1 MKFNFI
7 TLFLTSILLMS
18 TSLGVIAQE
27 SLNAPSN
34 DLKTLEKA
42 SEKTVPPSHV
52 MAVIDGKNITAGQ
65 LDELALEINPNLV
78 RFPDEQR
85 RVMVLEA
92 YLDMQALAKAAMS
105 KGIDKSEAYDK
116 RMAVM
121 RDNVLQ
127 QLYFKQTVVDQI
139 SDTDL
144 EALYNKEVAALP
156 KEDEVKARHIL
167 VKTRKEAEAVIKRL
181 SKGENFEEIAK
192 KNSTDGSA
200 AVGGDLGYFSHGQM
214 VKPFE
219 DAAFGLKVGEYTKKP
234 VESPFG
240 WHVIKL
246 EDRRLKEPPVFDDVK
261 EVLRTQ
267 LIKERYRKLIVD
279 LRSKLDVKYPDPN
292 VTKLM
297 QTLNQNGTLL
307 PDGTSA
313 EEDTE

>member
-7 TLFLTSILLMS
+7 TLFLASALLAN
-18 TSLGVIAQE
+18 TSLGVMARE
-27 SLNAPSN
+27 GLNSTSS

-52 MAVIDGKNITAGQ
+52 MAVIDGKNITVGQ
-65 LDELALEINPNLV
+65 LDELALEINPNLA

-85 RVMVLEA
+85 RIMVLKA
-92 YLDMQALAKAAMS
+92 YLDMQALAKAAIKES
-105 KGIDKSEAYDK
+105 IDKTEAYDK

-121 RDNVLQ
+121 RENVLQ
-127 QLYFKQTVVDQI
+127 QLYFKQMVVDKI
-139 SDTDL
+139 SDADL

-167 VKTRKEAEAVIKRL
+167 VKTKKEAEAVIKRL
-181 SKGENFEEIAK
+181 NKGENFEEIAK
-192 KNSTDGSA
+192 KSSTDGSA
-200 AVGGDLGYFSHGQM
+200 PVGGDLGYFSHGQM

-240 WHVIKL
+240 WHIIKV
-246 EDRRLKEPPVFDDVK
+246 EDRRVKQPPAFDDIK
-261 EVLRTQ
+261 EMLRTQ
-267 LIKERYRKLIVD
+267 LIKERYQKLIVD
-279 LRSKLDVKYPDPN
+279 LRSKVDVKYPDPN
-292 VTKLM
+292 VMKLM
-297 QTLNQNGTLL
+297 QSLNQNGISF
-307 PDGTSA
+307 PDETSD